1 MQLTVFHDGQF
12 WVAVIEVSDG
22 ENLKVYKRVF
32 GAEPSDSEIFDF
44 INNEA
49 FKLISDPVQ
58 PDSPAS
64 TPAKVFDRVCLHQPV
79 KNPKRA
85 AREAAKALKERGVS
99 TYAQETLKAQI
110 ESSKL
115 EHKINSRLK
124 KEELNERKYMLSR
137 EKAKKR
143 HRGR

>member
-12 WVAVIEVSDG
+12 WVAVIEVSNG

-44 INNEA
+44 MNNEA
-49 FKLISDPVQ
+49 FKLISDPAQ
-58 PDSPAS
+58 LSLPES
-64 TPAKVFDRVCLHQPV
+64 TPAKVLARDFIHQST
-79 KNPKRA
+79 KNPKRS

-115 EHKINSRLK
+115 EHKIIGRLK
-124 KEELNERKYMLSR
+124 KDELNERKYMMSR